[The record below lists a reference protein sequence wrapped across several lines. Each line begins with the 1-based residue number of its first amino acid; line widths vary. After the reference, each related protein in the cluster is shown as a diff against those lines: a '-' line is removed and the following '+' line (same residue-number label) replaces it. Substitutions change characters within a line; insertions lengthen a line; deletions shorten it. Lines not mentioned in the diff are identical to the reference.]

1 MDNFDLRKY
10 LAEGRLLKEN
20 ISQFEDYISALYD
33 FSVAPED
40 EGPTTGIWEKDEYAD
55 SEKYED
61 ADQFIAL
68 SSYLDE
74 IGGKATLEGNP
85 DIKIELLPS
94 GNIKWFADITHD

>member
-1 MDNFDLRKY
+1 MSNFDLRKY

-20 ISQFEDYISALYD
+20 ISQFEDYISALYN
-33 FSVAPED
+33 FSVPQDA
-40 EGPTTGIWEKDEYAD
+40 EGPTTGVWEKAEYGD
-55 SEKYED
+55 SEQYED
-61 ADQFIAL
+61 ADKFIAL

-94 GNIKWFADITHD
+94 GDIKWFADVTLD